1 MKQKIFLYDFF
12 FLLSRLEKMAF
23 FRNLHQ
29 NLSLPSVSSLVDTL
43 SSAVDD
49 LTSVVGEVGYS
60 VADSVTEQVT
70 NMINGLRA
78 EDESSKMQNDKTAQD
93 RDENAPWLTEP
104 KEINM
109 KAKRDIAEQKEVQ
122 YSGSL
127 EDTNQ
132 DGVSN
137 HVVDENQYQ
146 LKGKDSNDCLEDTEV
161 PWDFKNVGRP
171 LKREAVGENDCF
183 GNKLLKD
190 TNLKSNKFT
199 MQESIEKQDSCLHT
213 IPDNSKNH
221 LHKKIKPRSPGI
233 DCNDSEEVHG
243 MNISRDLE
251 TKFVKVQKQKLS
263 DSSLKMHSN
272 HPSCIN
278 EIKEKSEASFDRKE
292 KSEGDAS
299 PTVAKVGNKKNSK
312 KSEKKSRGLCNK
324 KTAGKGEKSVRK
336 LHSSAFPETYGTSYF
351 FHLSYTFHLNND
363 VSRG

>member
-161 PWDFKNVGRP
+161 PWDFKNV
-171 LKREAVGENDCF
+171 
-183 GNKLLKD
+183 
-190 TNLKSNKFT
+190 TS
-199 MQESIEKQDSCLHT
+199 
-213 IPDNSKNH
+213 
-221 LHKKIKPRSPGI
+221 
-233 DCNDSEEVHG
+233 
-243 MNISRDLE
+243 
-251 TKFVKVQKQKLS
+251 FVS
-263 DSSLKMHSN
+263 
-272 HPSCIN
+272 
-278 EIKEKSEASFDRKE
+278 
-292 KSEGDAS
+292 
-299 PTVAKVGNKKNSK
+299 
-312 KSEKKSRGLCNK
+312 
-324 KTAGKGEKSVRK
+324 
-336 LHSSAFPETYGTSYF
+336 
-351 FHLSYTFHLNND
+351 
-363 VSRG
+363 